1 MNRGF
6 IVALL
11 GAESS
16 GKTTLAAQLQAG
28 LTDEGRASV
37 ALVPEVL
44 RQFCIDAGRTP
55 RREEQAGI
63 AEEQTRR
70 IEAAAASHEV
80 VIADTTA
87 LMIAVYSD
95 LVFGDRSLYPMAEAA
110 HRRCDLTLLTALD
123 LPWLPD
129 GLQRDGPHMQ
139 APVDALVRAS
149 LQRAGIGW
157 SVVSGA
163 GSQRL
168 ASASRAL
175 RHALRRVSPDDD
187 TAGNPRWQWV
197 CERCSDGDCERHSL
211 LPR

>member
-28 LTDEGRASV
+28 LTGEDRASV

-129 GLQRDGPHMQ
+129 GLQRDGPHVQ
-139 APVDALVRAS
+139 APVDALVRAA

-157 SVVSGA
+157 SVVAGA
-163 GSQRL
+163 GPQRL
-168 ASASRAL
+168 ASASRTL
-175 RHALRRVSPDDD
+175 RHALRPVSPDDD

>member
-1 MNRGF
+1 MSRGF
-6 IVALL
+6 VVALV

-16 GKTTLAAQLQAG
+16 GKTTLAAQLHAG
-28 LTDEGRASV
+28 LADEGQASV

-44 RQFCIDAGRTP
+44 RQFCLDAGRTP

-70 IEAAAASHEV
+70 IEAAAATHELV
-80 VIADTTA
+80 VADTTA

-95 LVFGDRSLYPMAEAA
+95 LVFSDRSLYPMAEAA

-123 LPWLPD
+123 LPWRPD
-129 GLQRDGPHMQ
+129 GLQRDGPHVQ
-139 APVDALVRAS
+139 APVDALVRAA
-149 LQRAGIGW
+149 LQRAGVGW

-163 GSQRL
+163 GPQRL

-175 RHALRRVSPDDD
+175 RHALRRQSPDDE
-187 TAGNPRWQWV
+187 AAANPRWQWV

>member
-28 LTDEGRASV
+28 LTDEGRASL

-139 APVDALVRAS
+139 APVDALVRAA

-163 GSQRL
+163 GPQRL

>member
-1 MNRGF
+1 MSRGF
-6 IVALL
+6 VVALL

-16 GKTTLAAQLQAG
+16 GKTTLAAQLRAG
-28 LTDEGRASV
+28 AMDEGHASV

-44 RQFCIDAGRTP
+44 REFCAAAGRTP
-55 RREEQAGI
+55 RQDEQRAI
-63 AEEQTRR
+63 AEAQTRR
-70 IEAAAASHEV
+70 IDEAAATHEL
-80 VIADTTA
+80 VIADTSA

-123 LPWLPD
+123 LPWRPD
-129 GLQRDGPHMQ
+129 GLQRDGPHVQ
-139 APVDALVRAS
+139 APVDALVRAA

-157 SVVSGA
+157 SVVSGH
-163 GSQRL
+163 GPQRL
-168 ASASRAL
+168 ASAARAL
-175 RHALRRVSPDDD
+175 RHALQRTSPEDE
-187 TAGNPRWQWV
+187 AGANPRWQWV